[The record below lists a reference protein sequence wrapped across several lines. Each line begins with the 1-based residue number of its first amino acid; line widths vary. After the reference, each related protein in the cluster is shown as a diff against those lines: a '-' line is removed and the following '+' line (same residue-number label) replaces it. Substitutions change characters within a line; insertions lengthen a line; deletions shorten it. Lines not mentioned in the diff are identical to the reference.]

1 MREAREKT
9 EFERTKENKRRTK
22 EGLPQLPKETFESD
36 Y

>member
-22 EGLPQLPKETFESD
+22 EGLP
-36 Y
+36 